1 MARYTGPVCKV
12 CRREGGKLF
21 LKGQRCYT
29 DKCAVVT
36 RENPPGQHGQ
46 GRIRTSEYRIHLREK
61 QKVRSTYGL
70 SESQFKRYY
79 EMARSQRGATGEN
92 LLVLLERRLD
102 NIIYRSGFTTS
113 RAEARQLIDH
123 GHFRVNGRK
132 TDIPSYLVKEGDVI
146 EVKEKSKTLHA
157 IVEALEIREQ
167 RGSVEWI
174 EVDADARK
182 ATVKA
187 LPERT
192 DLPMAVEERLIV
204 EFYSK

>member
-1 MARYTGPVCKV
+1 LARYTGPVCKV

>member
-1 MARYTGPVCKV
+1 LARYTGPVCKV

-157 IVEALEIREQ
+157 IVEALEVREQ